1 MPKESKAERDWS
13 RSTDQFEQ
21 CLQIISEAFNVLTGG
36 PGRVQT
42 GGPGRVQTPKQA
54 KDNPE
59 WTQGVAVAPRKAM
72 IQSSL
77 KWYND

>member
-21 CLQIISEAFNVLTGG
+21 CLEIISEAFHVLTGG

-42 GGPGRVQTPKQA
+42 PTQA

-59 WTQGVAVAPRKAM
+59 WTQGVAVSPRKAM